1 MSYELSQKFY
11 FEAAHTLQRSTADA
25 EGSRR
30 IHGHTYHAEAT
41 LRGDRDPATGMV
53 FDLGHFRD
61 RRSRQIR
68 NLLDHRLLDEV
79 HGLGPATLENLC
91 GFVFENLSKQ
101 VPGLLAVSIERPAS
115 GDKCTLRPG

>member
-1 MSYELSQKFY
+1 MRYELSQKFY

-30 IHGHTYHAEAT
+30 IHGHTYHAEVT

-53 FDLGHFRD
+53 FDLGPFR
-61 RRSRQIR
+61 IAIEAVR

-79 HGLGPATLENLC
+79 HGLGPATLETLC

-101 VPGLLAVSIERPAS
+101 VPGLVAVSIERPAS